1 MATPLGVLKG
11 PRTFSLYLKLSAIL
25 IPTFLMFASVGLVW
39 VSERIA
45 LESQEKLAMRV
56 GISAARVGTALE
68 RIAQDSKGDLNW
80 TSIQVRE
87 LLSTLLS
94 DQAIRCV
101 ELNNGI
107 DGTLLVKAPQ
117 GLGCTG
123 QHFDKSLDVYIFAG
137 MEAVLQIRFSEDEIR
152 DIQHQQRDVTLLLLA
167 GGLLVAVMSN
177 WLSFSFIIGRPLR
190 SLIDR
195 VQSSRRT
202 AEKASQAKSE
212 FLAKMSHEIRTP
224 MNGIIGM
231 ADLLSRTDLSN
242 DQRTYAQTIT
252 SSGEALLTIIN
263 DILDFSK
270 IEAGKLEVQSRPYDI
285 QQMIQDVST
294 LLKPIADGKSL
305 TLKVEIEDNAPTGLL
320 GDDGRMRQI
329 LLNLVGNAIKFTEQG
344 HVGISLKR
352 LPTQKFRIVVSDT
365 GIGIP
370 DDRLE
375 DVFKAFEQA
384 DNAST
389 RRHGGTG
396 LGLAICKQLVEIMGG
411 QIAAA
416 STLGAGSE
424 FILELPLIEA
434 KAPLATTN
442 AATQKPHP
450 PTKWAEGLSVLV
462 VDDTETNRF
471 LADVYFSSS
480 GADLRF
486 AEDGAEAV
494 AMAIDQPADVIL
506 MDISMP
512 VMNGYEATAAIREQE
527 HSLGRSP
534 AQILA
539 LTAHVLEEERQSC
552 LKAGMNDFLTKPL
565 RKQDLIDAISVARKA
580 MVKAD
585 A

>member
-1 MATPLGVLKG
+1 MPAPLGVLHG

-25 IPTFLMFASVGLVW
+25 IPTFLMFASAGLFW

-45 LESQEKLAMRV
+45 LDSQEKLAMRI
-56 GISAARVGTALE
+56 GISAARVGGALE
-68 RIAQDSKGDLNW
+68 RYAYDSRDDIDW

-101 ELNNGI
+101 EVANETNGA
-107 DGTLLVKAPQ
+107 LLVKAPQ

-123 QHFDKSLDVYIFAG
+123 QHFDKTLDVFIFAG
-137 MEAVLQIRFSEDEIR
+137 EAAALKIRFSEDEIR
-152 DIQHQQRDVTLLLLA
+152 NTQRQQRELTLLLLA

-177 WLSFSFIIGRPLR
+177 WLSFSIIIGRPLR

-195 VQSSRRT
+195 VQTSRRS
-202 AEKASQAKSE
+202 AEKANLAKSE

-231 ADLLSRTDLSN
+231 ADLLSRTDLSK

-270 IEAGKLEVQSRPYDI
+270 IEAGKLEVQAKPYDI
-285 QQMIQDVST
+285 QQMIHDVAT
-294 LLKPIADGKSL
+294 LLKPIADQKSL
-305 TLKVEIEDNAPTGLL
+305 ELKVDIKEGAPKGQL
-320 GDDGRMRQI
+320 GDEGRMRQI
-329 LLNLVGNAIKFTEQG
+329 LLNLLGNAIKFTETG
-344 HVGISLKR
+344 HVGVR
-352 LPTQKFRIVVSDT
+352 LRRARGEKFRIVVYDT

-370 DDRLE
+370 PDRLGA
-375 DVFKAFEQA
+375 VFKAFEQA
-384 DNAST
+384 NNAST
-389 RRHGGTG
+389 RQHGGTG
-396 LGLAICKQLVEIMGG
+396 LGLAICRQLVEMMGG
-411 QIAAA
+411 RISVS

-424 FILELPLIEA
+424 FSLELPSFEA
-434 KAPLATTN
+434 EAPQTAEIG
-442 AATQKPHP
+442 AVRPSEP
-450 PTKWAEGLSVLV
+450 STKWADGLNILV

-471 LADVYFSSS
+471 LADVYFKGS

-486 AEDGAEAV
+486 AENGREAV
-494 AMAIDQPADVIL
+494 IMTMDIPADIIL

-527 HSLGRSP
+527 TDLNRRP

-539 LTAHVLEEERQSC
+539 LTAHVLDEERQAC
-552 LKAGMNDFLTKPL
+552 LAAGMNSFLTKPL
-565 RKQDLIDAISVARKA
+565 RKQDLMDAIGDAREALKDVAA
-580 MVKAD
+580 
-585 A
+585 